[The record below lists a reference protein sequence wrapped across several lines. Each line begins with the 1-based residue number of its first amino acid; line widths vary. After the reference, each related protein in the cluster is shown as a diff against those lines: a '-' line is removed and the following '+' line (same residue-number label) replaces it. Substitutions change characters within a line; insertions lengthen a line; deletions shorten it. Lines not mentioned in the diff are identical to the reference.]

1 MSHLSFDALVSA
13 DYFHCTGLAQPLRK
27 DSTLPPLALLLPSM
41 ARHLVSLNLNT
52 VSRLGITVNLTLN
65 MASNLVNTVS
75 LNLSTASSR
84 DNSRDNSR
92 ANTVIFLPNSM
103 VNSLQPTGLL
113 VSVLPR
119 LLLDLPA
126 PTILTLNIC

>member
-13 DYFHCTGLAQPLRK
+13 DYFHCTGLAQLLRK
-27 DSTLPPLALLLPSM
+27 GSTLLPLALLLPSM

-52 VSRLGITVNLTLN
+52 VSRLGSTVNLTLN

-75 LNLSTASSR
+75 LILSTAS
-84 DNSRDNSR
+84 SRDNSR

-103 VNSLQPTGLL
+103 VNSLQLTAHLVLVLL
-113 VSVLPR
+113 R
-119 LLLDLPA
+119 LLLDLPV
-126 PTILTLNIC
+126 PTIPTLNIC